1 MNPDLSPPSVG
12 LNKDALARLGASI
25 QADIDSGKHFGAS
38 ILVARHGQVAYQA
51 TFGTVAPGRAPS
63 GDDRY
68 LLMSMSKAYTHAADG
83 QRELLHRHVERYR
96 QGGIQNTVHFHSIC
110 GQRHQGR
117 YRPRPPG
124 VPSVCCYDNGCCR
137 LLDALLAR
145 FVGLVEETQQLCM
158 AIGHSIDVAGG
169 FRRC

>member
-68 LLMSMSKAYTHAADG
+68 LLMSMSKAYTAT
-83 QRELLHRHVERYR
+83 L
-96 QGGIQNTVHFHSIC
+96 
-110 GQRHQGR
+110 
-117 YRPRPPG
+117 
-124 VPSVCCYDNGCCR
+124 VCWRRWNIDQLCR
-137 LLDALLAR
+137 LNFDQ
-145 FVGLVEETQQLCM
+145 GLTLPPQEVSC
-158 AIGHSIDVAGG
+158 G
-169 FRRC
+169 